1 VRRCAWVQMRHEG
14 ALLAQDRPCKRS
26 KGARPQWASVGGH
39 QHEVGRGW
47 WGCERHWEP
56 GRTRVEGEGEAGT
69 GHAMALGRGAAR
81 QASREKGGGGWCGPR
96 AGERSQVGQ
105 PGRGGR
111 DGPFHFLY
119 FLLLFSIFYFMLL
132 SFEFNFKH
140 KFANYVNAQLE

>member
-1 VRRCAWVQMRHEG
+1 VLALGQGATVRRCAWVQMRHEG

-56 GRTRVEGEGEAGT
+56 GRTRVESEGEAGT

-81 QASREKGGGGWCGPR
+81 QASREKGGGWLVWATSGGEEPGGPARKGRKGW
-96 AGERSQVGQ
+96 ALS
-105 PGRGGR
+105 
-111 DGPFHFLY
+111 FSLFLALIFY
-119 FLLLFSIFYFMLL
+119 LLFYAIIF
-132 SFEFNFKH
+132 
-140 KFANYVNAQLE
+140 